1 MNDSIILIGEINYL
15 FAGTVDHRF
24 VMDVAE
30 QGSETDTDGAVL
42 KDFKLSEARDALSAN
57 SYSSV
62 LIDGHLVVFRSGF
75 DLNISGEP
83 YLALMFL
90 FTTKSGAYYARIWST
105 TVYRGTVQ
113 TAEDVVAACKALFGG
128 GTPCIG
134 CPESE
139 EGGGRAA
146 AGQEYLVS
154 QTPITRGAIQ

>member
-1 MNDSIILIGEINYL
+1 
-15 FAGTVDHRF
+15 
-24 VMDVAE
+24 MDVAE
-30 QGSETDTDGAVL
+30 QGSETDGAAL
-42 KDFKLSEARDALSAN
+42 TDFKLSEARDALSAN

-90 FTTKSGAYYARIWST
+90 FDIKSGAYYARIWNT
-105 TVYRGTVQ
+105 TVYKGTVQ
-113 TAEDVVAACKALFGG
+113 TVEDVVGACKALFGG

-139 EGGGRAA
+139 EGGGGRA

-154 QTPITRGAIQ
+154 QTPIPRKISLGCRGLVGDGTDGVQCAGGHP